1 MPHRSRVTSNARRTW
16 PLWAPTPASRRNT
29 PSHSSASPSVVRA
42 PGVAAQGVPA
52 TGRSAQPVAT
62 YGATVTRLG
71 ERAHEPSAIE
81 PKGRGT
87 RDSTGTNA
95 MRRPPHARNASPSS
109 VPRPP
114 STNRRCGGSAA
125 LARPSWARA
134 SSRVDHSGTSARP
147 PAVARAYVLPDPSSR
162 PPSSAASRA
171 RSRRTANP
179 SLWRRTPT
187 RTRSTLGPP
196 SGGVGRKLPLA
207 GVVATASEAAAARP
221 SVPLHSPAPPGARG
235 QGSGAPGPGAPA
247 GGARPPPG
255 GGGGPPRGGR
265 GPPSPPPPPPPPGGP
280 PPRPGWAPACTA
292 ASSGSVQGNESR
304 SAFGTAVIS
313 SPANQLVTR

>member
-87 RDSTGTNA
+87 RHSTWSNA

-114 STNRRCGGSAA
+114 STNARCGGSAA

-196 SGGVGRKLPLA
+196 SGGVGR
-207 GVVATASEAAAARP
+207 R
-221 SVPLHSPAPPGARG
+221 
-235 QGSGAPGPGAPA
+235 
-247 GGARPPPG
+247 
-255 GGGGPPRGGR
+255 
-265 GPPSPPPPPPPPGGP
+265 PPPPPPAAPHNPGPPAQPRARFGGP
-280 PPRPGWAPACTA
+280 HGGGPAPPRGGGGRPRGRARPRVPLPPAP
-292 ASSGSVQGNESR
+292 
-304 SAFGTAVIS
+304 
-313 SPANQLVTR
+313 PALGAPPPHRLGYRLHRRVERLG

>member
-1 MPHRSRVTSNARRTW
+1 MPHRSRVTSNASRTW

-29 PSHSSASPSVVRA
+29 PSHSSARPSVVRA

-81 PKGRGT
+81 AKGSGT
-87 RDSTGTNA
+87 RHSTWSSA

-114 STNRRCGGSAA
+114 STNARCGGSAA
-125 LARPSWARA
+125 LARPSWPRA

-196 SGGVGRKLPLA
+196 SGGLGRELPLA
-207 GVVATASEAAAARP
+207 GGVAAARGAA
-221 SVPLHSPAPPGARG
+221 APRPRA
-235 QGSGAPGPGAPA
+235 
-247 GGARPPPG
+247 ARPPPRAPPPPAG
-255 GGGGPPRGGR
+255 RGPPRGGAPPRPGGGGRPPR
-265 GPPSPPPPPPPPGGP
+265 GRPPPRPPPPPAPPPRGPPPPPGRGP
-280 PPRPGWAPACTA
+280 RRPRRVERLGPGERVALRLRDRRDLLAREPA
-292 ASSGSVQGNESR
+292 
-304 SAFGTAVIS
+304 
-313 SPANQLVTR
+313 